1 MKESMF
7 ELFLGLEV
15 RERKLY
21 RNQKLHLK
29 VLLKIK
35 CLKAV
40 SRFSLSYR
48 EKQKQLNLNP
58 LPLNII
64 FFRICFSI
72 LPRKF
77 YNPVVSSR
85 TNLCG
90 PECD

>member
-40 SRFSLSYR
+40 SCFSLSYR
-48 EKQKQLNLNP
+48 EKLKLNP
-58 LPLNII
+58 LPLDII
-64 FFRICFSI
+64 FFPNMFLDSTPQI
-72 LPRKF
+72 LQ
-77 YNPVVSSR
+77 SSCLLSNESLW
-85 TNLCG
+85 TG
-90 PECD
+90 M

>member
-1 MKESMF
+1 MF

-48 EKQKQLNLNP
+48 EKQKQLKLNP
-58 LPLNII
+58 LPLDII
-64 FFRICFSI
+64 FFPNMFLDSTLQI
-72 LPRKF
+72 LQ
-77 YNPVVSSR
+77 SSCLLSNESLW
-85 TNLCG
+85 TG
-90 PECD
+90 M